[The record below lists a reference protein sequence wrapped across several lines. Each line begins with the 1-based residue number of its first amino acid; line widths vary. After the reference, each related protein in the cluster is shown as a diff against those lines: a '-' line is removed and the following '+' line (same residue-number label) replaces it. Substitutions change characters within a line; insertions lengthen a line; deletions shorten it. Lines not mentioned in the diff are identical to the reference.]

1 MAEQLRVIVSAETR
15 QLTTG
20 LRTAQS
26 KLKSF
31 SGKLSSIGSSLQTR
45 LAMPLALAG
54 GASIKMAADFDK
66 SMTKIKTLVGVAASD
81 VDGMTGSIKQ
91 LANEAGVSSGEAAEA
106 MFFITSAGLRGA
118 DAMAVLEQATKASAL
133 GLGDVATV
141 ADLSTSALNAYG
153 VENLSATKATDVL
166 TAAVREGKLE
176 ASELSGAMG
185 RTLPIASNM
194 GVKFEEVG
202 AAFAAMSRTGTNA
215 NEAATQLNAILM
227 AIMKTTPQSSAA
239 LKELGYTSDELRQQI
254 KDDGL
259 LSVFQDLKE
268 ASVGNA
274 QAFET
279 AFGPARALRGILDL
293 TGASA
298 DTTAQI
304 FQRMTNTSGMTARAF
319 DQLQNSAEFKLR
331 KGLIGLKNSFSELG
345 SVLMTT
351 LMPMLQ
357 NVIKFA
363 TGLFKAF
370 NQLDPVTQQIS
381 IGFAALAVALP
392 TILSVGGS
400 LVGVFAAM
408 ATPIGLVAAGVAAV
422 AYVIASNWNEVLPV
436 VVGLY
441 NRFVDL
447 YNGSENVRKV
457 VGLLKT
463 AFDVAFIRIKASI
476 DQVVNVFKT
485 LWNVIEAVSRDGMD
499 AQFGKILEQGFNN
512 GVEISKKAG
521 EDVGKAFTD
530 NMAFAVG
537 NQLEHKTVQQV
548 QTSMSNIVS
557 KSKNFLSS
565 LMSGVGVSAGGGG
578 GGGIKAAGIN
588 TSGQATITTSGEGL
602 KPIPDGTIEEAE
614 QDMLDL
620 SSTFTSG
627 FENIVNSVAAG
638 NSGMGAVFGGL
649 LSMLGDVAKQIGRAA
664 IGIGISMKA
673 VKEAFKNPATAIA
686 AGVALLAVGAAIK
699 SFGSKF
705 SGGGGGGVQ
714 AFANGGIISGPTLGL
729 MGEYS
734 GARSNPEVVAP
745 LDKLKGMIGQE
756 GSKVEVGGQFR
767 VQGQDLVLALQRA
780 DKNRNRIL

>member
-1 MAEQLRVIVSAETR
+1 MAERLEVIISANPR
-15 QLTTG
+15 QLTAG
-20 LRTAQS
+20 LKTAQARLKNFSS
-26 KLKSF
+26 KMSAL
-31 SGKLSSIGSSLQTR
+31 GSSLQTR
-45 LAMPLALAG
+45 LALPLVAAG
-54 GASIKMAADFDK
+54 GSAIKMAADFDK

-91 LANEAGVSSGEAAEA
+91 LATQAGVSSGEAAEA

-118 DAMAVLEQATKASAL
+118 DAMAVLEQATKASAI
-133 GLGDVATV
+133 GLGDTATV
-141 ADLSTSALNAYG
+141 ADLATSALNAYG
-153 VENLSATKATDVL
+153 MENLSATDATDIL
-166 TAAVREGKLE
+166 TASVREGKLE
-176 ASELSGAMG
+176 ASELSSVMG
-185 RTLPIASNM
+185 QVLPIASNM

-202 AAFAAMSRTGTNA
+202 AAFAAMSRTGTPA
-215 NEAATQLNAILM
+215 AQAATQLNSILM
-227 AIMKTTPQSSAA
+227 AIMKPTTQSAA
-239 LKELGYTSDELRQQI
+239 AMEELGLSSEGLRKQI
-254 KDDGL
+254 QDDGL
-259 LSVFQDLKE
+259 LSVFHTLKD
-268 ASVGNA
+268 ASENNA
-274 QAFET
+274 QAFEKV
-279 AFGPARALRGILDL
+279 FGNIRALKGIMDL

-298 DTTAQI
+298 DATTEI
-304 FQRMTNTSGMTARAF
+304 FQRMTNTTGMTAQAF
-319 DQLQNSAEFKLR
+319 NELQNSAEFKLR

-345 SVLMTT
+345 AVLMTS

-357 NVIKFA
+357 NIIKFA

-408 ATPIGLVAAGVAAV
+408 TGPVGLVAAGVAAV
-422 AYVIASNWNEVLPV
+422 AYVIYKNWNEVLPV

-485 LWNVIEAVSRDGMD
+485 LWNVISVVSRDGVN
-499 AQFGKILEQGFNN
+499 AAFGDILKQGFQN

-565 LMSGVGVSAGGGG
+565 LMSGVGVSAGGAGG
-578 GGGIKAAGIN
+578 GRAKVSTVSAFGTGGGDDAEENPLANKVTQAKEAFDQLGQTGQQAGDAIA
-588 TSGQATITTSGEGL
+588 Q
-602 KPIPDGTIEEAE
+602 
-614 QDMLDL
+614 
-620 SSTFTSG
+620 G
-627 FENIVNSVAAG
+627 FENLTQGGNFFAPIIKMLKQLVVRLVAAAAAAAVLSVLLPGASVAK
-638 NSGMGAVFGGL
+638 L
-649 LSMLGDVAKQIGRAA
+649 
-664 IGIGISMKA
+664 
-673 VKEAFKNPATAIA
+673 
-686 AGVALLAVGAAIK
+686 
-699 SFGSKF
+699 
-705 SGGGGGGVQ
+705 GGVKGIMTSLGGIPK
-714 AFANGGIISGPTLGL
+714 FANGGIISGPTLGL

-756 GSKVEVGGQFR
+756 GQKVDVGGSFR

>member
-1 MAEQLRVIVSAETR
+1 MAERLEVIISANPR
-15 QLTTG
+15 QLTAG
-20 LRTAQS
+20 LKTAQARLKNFSS
-26 KLKSF
+26 KMSAL
-31 SGKLSSIGSSLQTR
+31 GSSLQTR
-45 LAMPLALAG
+45 LALPLAAAG
-54 GASIKMAADFDK
+54 GSAIKMAADFDK

-91 LANEAGVSSGEAAEA
+91 LATQAGVSSGEAAEA

-118 DAMAVLEQATKASAL
+118 DAMAVLEQSTKASAL

-215 NEAATQLNAILM
+215 NEAATQLNAIMM
-227 AIMKTTPQSSAA
+227 AIMKPTTQSAAA
-239 LKELGYTSDELRQQI
+239 LKELGYTSEELRQQI

-279 AFGPARALRGILDL
+279 AFGPIRALRGILDL

-304 FQRMTNTSGMTARAF
+304 FQRMSNTSGMTAQAF
-319 DQLQNSAEFKLR
+319 DELQNSAEFKLR

-345 SVLMTT
+345 AVLMSS
-351 LMPMLQ
+351 LMPLLQ
-357 NVIKFA
+357 NVIGFA
-363 TGLFKAF
+363 TNLFKSF
-370 NQLDPVTQQIS
+370 NKLDPVTQQLS

-408 ATPIGLVAAGVAAV
+408 TGPVGLIAAGVAAV
-422 AYVIASNWNEVLPV
+422 AYVIATNWNEVLPV

-447 YNGSENVRKV
+447 YNSSESLR
-457 VGLLKT
+457 LASALIKT
-463 AFDVAFIRIKASI
+463 AFQTAFIRIKQQI

-485 LWNVIEAVSRDGMD
+485 FWNLIKEFAENGTDG
-499 AQFGKILEQGFNN
+499 AFGDILEQGFNN
-512 GVEISKKAG
+512 AQNITEQAG
-521 EDVGKAFTD
+521 KDIGEAFTE
-530 NMAFAVG
+530 NLVESLKPM
-537 NQLEHKTVQQV
+537 EHKTVQQV
-548 QTSMSNIVS
+548 QTSLSNIAT
-557 KSKNFLSS
+557 KTKGFMSS
-565 LMSGVGVSAGGGG
+565 LFGQAGIAAGGGG
-578 GGGIKAAGIN
+578 GGRAKVSTVSAFGTGGGGDSEENPLANKVDEAQEAFSQLGQTGQEAGNAIA
-588 TSGQATITTSGEGL
+588 Q
-602 KPIPDGTIEEAE
+602 
-614 QDMLDL
+614 
-620 SSTFTSG
+620 G
-627 FENIVNSVAAG
+627 FENLTQGGNFFAPIIKMLKQLVIRLVAAAGAAAVLSVLLPGASVAK
-638 NSGMGAVFGGL
+638 L
-649 LSMLGDVAKQIGRAA
+649 
-664 IGIGISMKA
+664 
-673 VKEAFKNPATAIA
+673 
-686 AGVALLAVGAAIK
+686 
-699 SFGSKF
+699 
-705 SGGGGGGVQ
+705 GGVKGIMTSLGGIPQ
-714 AFANGGIISGPTLGL
+714 FANGGIISGPTLGL

-756 GSKVEVGGQFR
+756 GQKVSVGGQFR

>member
-45 LAMPLALAG
+45 LAIPLALAG
-54 GASIKMAADFDK
+54 GASIKMVADFDK

-81 VDGMTGSIKQ
+81 VDDMTGSIKQ

-133 GLGDVATV
+133 GLGETATV
-141 ADLSTSALNAYG
+141 ADLATSALNAYG
-153 VENLSATKATDVL
+153 MENLSATDATDIL
-166 TAAVREGKLE
+166 TASVREGKLE
-176 ASELSGAMG
+176 ASELSSVMG
-185 RTLPIASNM
+185 QVLPIASNM

-202 AAFAAMSRTGTNA
+202 AAFAAMSRTGTPA
-215 NEAATQLNAILM
+215 AQAATQLNSILM
-227 AIMKTTPQSSAA
+227 AIMKPTTQSAEA
-239 LKELGYTSDELRQQI
+239 MKELGLSSEGLRQQI
-254 KDDGL
+254 QDDGL
-259 LSVFQDLKE
+259 LSVFHTLKE
-268 ASVGNA
+268 ASVDNA
-274 QAFET
+274 QAFEQV
-279 AFGPARALRGILDL
+279 FGNIRALKGIMDL

-298 DTTAQI
+298 GATTEI
-304 FQRMTNTSGMTARAF
+304 FQRMSNTTGMTAQAF
-319 DQLQNSAEFKLR
+319 DELQNSAEFKLR

-345 SVLMTT
+345 GVLMTT

-370 NQLDPVTQQIS
+370 NRLDPVTQQIS

-392 TILSVGGS
+392 TILSVGGT
-400 LVGVFAAM
+400 LAGVFAAM
-408 ATPIGLVAAGVAAV
+408 ATPVGLVAAGVAAL
-422 AYVIASNWNEVLPV
+422 AYVIYKNWNEVLPV

-447 YNGSENVRKV
+447 YNSSETLR
-457 VGLLKT
+457 LASALIKT
-463 AFDVAFIRIKASI
+463 AFQSAFIRIKETI

-485 LWNVIEAVSRDGMD
+485 FWNLIKEFAENGVDG
-499 AQFGKILEQGFNN
+499 AFGDVLEEGFNN
-512 GVEISKKAG
+512 AKNITEQAGKDIGEVFTNNLVESLKP
-521 EDVGKAFTD
+521 
-530 NMAFAVG
+530 M
-537 NQLEHKTVQQV
+537 EHKTVKQV
-548 QTSMSNIVS
+548 QTSLSNIAT
-557 KSKNFLSS
+557 KAKGF
-565 LMSGVGVSAGGGG
+565 MSGLFGQAGVSAGGAGGGRAKVSTVSAFGTSGG
-578 GGGIKAAGIN
+578 GGNVAAP
-588 TSGQATITTSGEGL
+588 TIDEEG
-602 KPIPDGTIEEAE
+602 KEKAE

-673 VKEAFKNPATAIA
+673 VKQAFKNPATAIA

-745 LDKLKGMIGQE
+745 LDKLKGMIGQQ
-756 GSKVEVGGQFR
+756 GNKVEVGGQFR

>member
-1 MAEQLRVIVSAETR
+1 
-15 QLTTG
+15 
-20 LRTAQS
+20 
-26 KLKSF
+26 
-31 SGKLSSIGSSLQTR
+31 
-45 LAMPLALAG
+45 
-54 GASIKMAADFDK
+54 
-66 SMTKIKTLVGVAASD
+66 MT
-81 VDGMTGSIKQ
+81 
-91 LANEAGVSSGEAAEA
+91 
-106 MFFITSAGLRGA
+106 
-118 DAMAVLEQATKASAL
+118 
-133 GLGDVATV
+133 
-141 ADLSTSALNAYG
+141 
-153 VENLSATKATDVL
+153 
-166 TAAVREGKLE
+166 
-176 ASELSGAMG
+176 
-185 RTLPIASNM
+185 
-194 GVKFEEVG
+194 
-202 AAFAAMSRTGTNA
+202 
-215 NEAATQLNAILM
+215 
-227 AIMKTTPQSSAA
+227 
-239 LKELGYTSDELRQQI
+239 
-254 KDDGL
+254 
-259 LSVFQDLKE
+259 
-268 ASVGNA
+268 A
-274 QAFET
+274 QAFDE
-279 AFGPARALRGILDL
+279 
-293 TGASA
+293 
-298 DTTAQI
+298 
-304 FQRMTNTSGMTARAF
+304 
-319 DQLQNSAEFKLR
+319 LQNSAEFKLR
-331 KGLIGLKNSFSELG
+331 KGLIGLKNSFNDLG

-408 ATPIGLVAAGVAAV
+408 ASPIGLVAAGVAAV

-441 NRFVDL
+441 NRLVDL

-463 AFDVAFIRIKASI
+463 AFDVAFIRIKQSI

-485 LWNVIEAVSRDGMD
+485 LWNVISAVSRDGVN
-499 AQFGKILEQGFNN
+499 AAFGDILKQGFKN

-578 GGGIKAAGIN
+578 GRAKVSTVSAFGTGDSASTDENPAADKANEAKEAFQQLGQTGQQAG
-588 TSGQATITTSGEGL
+588 
-602 KPIPDGTIEEAE
+602 EAIA
-614 QDMLDL
+614 Q
-620 SSTFTSG
+620 G
-627 FENIVNSVAAG
+627 FENLTQGGNFFAPILDMLKKLVVRLIAAAG
-638 NSGMGAVFGGL
+638 A
-649 LSMLGDVAKQIGRAA
+649 AA
-664 IGIGISMKA
+664 ILSVLLPGSSMAK
-673 VKEAFKNPATAIA
+673 
-686 AGVALLAVGAAIK
+686 L
-699 SFGSKF
+699 
-705 SGGGGGGVQ
+705 GGVKGLMTSLGGIPQ
-714 AFANGGIISGPTLGL
+714 FANGGIVSGPTLGL

-734 GARSNPEVVAP
+734 GARSNPEVIAP